1 MSKSRW
7 AAMSA
12 TVFGILVLA
21 APQDGIGQ
29 PGPGTKDFDKS
40 GPFGKGPIMVGGPM
54 GGQPRKLV
62 KDFDKDGD
70 GRLNTDER
78 KAARESLAKDGRGP
92 GGFGKGGFGPPGMR
106 GKQDPPKPGPKV
118 SPADVKAYPDAPLY
132 DSGVLRTLFLEFE
145 NKDWEA
151 ELQDF
156 HNTDVEVP
164 ATLTVDGKKY
174 PNVGIRFRGM
184 TSYGGVPAGYK
195 RPLNLSLDPSA
206 PGQRLYGYKTL
217 NLLNAHEDPSFLS
230 TVLYSHIARKHI
242 PAPKANLVK
251 VVINGESWGVYVS
264 AQQFDKVFVQE
275 NFKTDQG
282 TRWKVGMGP
291 GGGGLEYVGEN
302 VADYK
307 RRFELKSKDDEKAW
321 KALINLCKVLN
332 QTPAEKLEEAL
343 SPIIDVDGLL
353 WFLALDVALVN
364 GDGYW
369 SRACDYS
376 LFLDPKGKFHV
387 VPHDMN
393 EAFRTGGGPG
403 GGMMTIRMSRPG
415 EILAAPL
422 QDMLGLTADQK
433 KQVEALQRETEEKL
447 AKILTADQNKQ
458 VKEMRDR
465 GPGGFVF
472 PGGGPGGPGGFGPK
486 GGPPPGGPAAFVP
499 AGAGGGGI
507 DLDPLV
513 GLTDTRKP
521 LRSKVLAVPSLK
533 AKYLAM
539 VRKIA
544 DEDLNWKNLGP
555 VVASYRKLIEKEV
568 EADTRKLDS
577 FDAFQRATA
586 DTATTGGR
594 GREMPLRAFADGRR
608 KYLLDYKE
616 PKSAA
621 GPTR

>member
-7 AAMSA
+7 AALAA
-12 TVFGILVLA
+12 TLFGVLVLV
-21 APQDGIGQ
+21 APREGTGQ
-29 PGPGTKDFDKS
+29 PGPEKKDFDKFS
-40 GPFGKGPIMVGGPM
+40 PFGKGPIMIGGP
-54 GGQPRKLV
+54 GGPARKLV

-70 GRLNTDER
+70 GRLSADER

-92 GGFGKGGFGPPGMR
+92 GGFGKGGFGPSGMR

-118 SPADVKAYPDAPLY
+118 SPADVKAYPDNPLY
-132 DSGVLRTLFLEFE
+132 DPGVLRTLFLEFE

-156 HNTDVEVP
+156 HKTDVEVP
-164 ATLTVDGKKY
+164 ATLTVDGTKY
-174 PNVGIRFRGM
+174 PNVGVRFRGM

-195 RPLNLSLDPSA
+195 RPLNLSLDFVDPK
-206 PGQRLYGYKTL
+206 QRLYGYKTL
-217 NLLNAHEDPSFLS
+217 NLLNAHEDASFLS

-242 PAPKANLVK
+242 PTPKANLVK

-332 QTPAEKLEEAL
+332 QTRPEKLEEAL
-343 SPIIDVDGLL
+343 APIIDIDGLL

-369 SRACDYS
+369 IRACDYS
-376 LFLDPKGKFHV
+376 LYLDPKGKFHV

-393 EAFRTGGGPG
+393 EAFRPGGGPG

-415 EILAAPL
+415 EIMPPPM

-433 KQVEALQRETEEKL
+433 KQLEALQKEMEDKL
-447 AKILTADQNKQ
+447 GKILTADQNKHL
-458 VKEMRDR
+458 KEMRDR
-465 GPGGFVF
+465 GSMGFAG
-472 PGGGPGGPGGFGPK
+472 PPGGPGGFP
-486 GGPPPGGPAAFVP
+486 GGPPMGGPAGPGGFGP
-499 AGAGGGGI
+499 PMGGPGGGGI
-507 DLDPLV
+507 DLDPL
-513 GLTDTRKP
+513 
-521 LRSKVLAVPSLK
+521 
-533 AKYLAM
+533 
-539 VRKIA
+539 
-544 DEDLNWKNLGP
+544 
-555 VVASYRKLIEKEV
+555 
-568 EADTRKLDS
+568 
-577 FDAFQRATA
+577 
-586 DTATTGGR
+586 
-594 GREMPLRAFADGRR
+594 
-608 KYLLDYKE
+608 
-616 PKSAA
+616 
-621 GPTR
+621 